1 MKKLLA
7 GLFLVGMISLSS
19 IWGEA
24 HAEGLGGWVTDRDFS
39 QVYYGV
45 SLGDGSFEI
54 NGSDDSSAAAIS
66 GTAGLSLLDFFGV
79 EFQVGTA
86 SDDSQSIFSE
96 SQLTYGAA
104 MLRFGLRF
112 NRVGI
117 YALVGQALI
126 DTDTSLDFSTA
137 GEALGFGINLFGN
150 ETTALNFHFLRL
162 NDGAFTNATIGFQYY
177 FGGYR

>member
-1 MKKLLA
+1 M
-7 GLFLVGMISLSS
+7 
-19 IWGEA
+19 
-24 HAEGLGGWVTDRDFS
+24 
-39 QVYYGV
+39 
-45 SLGDGSFEI
+45 
-54 NGSDDSSAAAIS
+54 S
-66 GTAGLSLLDFFGV
+66 GTAGLGLLDFFGI

-86 SDDSQSIFSE
+86 SDDTQSIFSD
-96 SQLTYGAA
+96 SQLFYGAA

-112 NRVGI
+112 NRVGL
-117 YALVGQALI
+117 YALVGQALLE
-126 DTDTSLDFSTA
+126 TDSSLNFSTS